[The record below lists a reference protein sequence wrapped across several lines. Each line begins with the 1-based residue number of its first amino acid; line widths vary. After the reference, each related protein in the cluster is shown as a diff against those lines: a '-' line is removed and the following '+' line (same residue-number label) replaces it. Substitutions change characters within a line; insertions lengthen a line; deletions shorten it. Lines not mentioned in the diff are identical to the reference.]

1 MPDFSAG
8 FPSIPAV
15 VALAL
20 VAFIAVYL
28 MLRGRSR
35 LTPEEIERRRRL
47 SIQAGGKMGDG
58 EMIDVNGNSLVYSY
72 SVAGVNYTAAQDAT
86 ELRAMLPPDPM
97 SLLGPIS
104 LKFDPRNP
112 ANSIVLCEQWS
123 GLRTRDA
130 HSLKPG
136 A

>member
-15 VALAL
+15 LALAL
-20 VAFIAVYL
+20 VALSVV
-28 MLRGRSR
+28 MLVLRRR
-35 LTPEEIERRRRL
+35 NRPKPDEMERRRRL
-47 SIQAGGKMGDG
+47 AIQAGGKMGDG
-58 EMIDVNGNSLVYSY
+58 EIIDVNGSSLVYSY
-72 SVAGVNYTAAQDAT
+72 SVAGVNYTAAQDAK
-86 ELRAMLPPDPM
+86 ELRAMLPEDPM
-97 SLLGPIS
+97 SLIGPVS

-123 GLRTRDA
+123 GLRTREA
-130 HSLKPG
+130 HTLKPG